1 MPLNIKKIRQ
11 QFPALQLKDDGK
23 PRIYFDNPGGTQVPQ
38 QVVQRM
44 RDYLIN
50 SNANHGG
57 FFRTSQTS
65 DAILEESHMAMA
77 DFLNAS
83 SPHEII
89 FGPNMTTLTF
99 AVSRSL
105 AHWFKPGDEIILTR
119 MDHDANVSPWM
130 QMAQEKGLKIKWV
143 NFHTDS
149 YHYDYQQ
156 LEELLSSRVKLIA
169 INYASNAI
177 GTINDIQR
185 VVDLAHRYQ
194 ALIYVDAVQY
204 VPHAPTDVQKLGC
217 DFLVCS
223 AYKFFGSHQGI
234 LWGRYELLEKLPA
247 YKVRPA
253 DEKPSGKFETG
264 TQCHEGQAGTL
275 GALEYLSWIGQT
287 MAQEY
292 HQKFSNFSGRKLFLH
307 AAMQAIKEYEK
318 NISKHL
324 INGLSNI
331 KKIKIHGITDQGEL
345 EKRVPTISFC
355 MDGINPAKIARHLAA
370 ENIFVWNGHY
380 YALEVIRHLGLE
392 KQGGMVRI
400 GAVHYN
406 TMDEI
411 DRLLNSL
418 ELFCHDEIIIT

>member
-1 MPLNIKKIRQ
+1 MSLNIDRIRQ

-57 FFRTSQTS
+57 YFRTSQTS
-65 DAILEESHMAMA
+65 DAILEESHLAMA

-83 SPHEII
+83 SPHEIV

-99 AVSRSL
+99 AISRSL

-130 QMAQEKGLKIKWV
+130 QMAQEKGLKIKWL
-143 NFHTDS
+143 NFQTDS
-149 YHYDYQQ
+149 YHFDYQQ
-156 LEELLSSRVKLIA
+156 LEELLSSRVKLLA

-185 VVDLAHRYQ
+185 VTELAHRYQ
-194 ALIYVDAVQY
+194 TLIYVDAVQY

-223 AYKFFGSHQGI
+223 AYKFFGPHQGI
-234 LWGRYELLEKLPA
+234 LWGRYELLEKLVA

-253 DEKPSGKFETG
+253 DEKPPGKFETG

-275 GALEYLSWIGQT
+275 GALDYLSWIGQT

-292 HQKFSNFSGRKLFLH
+292 YQDFSNFSGRRLFLH
-307 AAMQAIKEYEK
+307 AAMQAVKGYEK
-318 NISKHL
+318 SISKHL

-331 KKIKIHGITDQGEL
+331 KKIKIYGITDQDEL
-345 EKRVPTISFC
+345 EKRVPTISFY
-355 MDGINPAKIARHLAA
+355 MDGVYPAKISRHLAA
-370 ENIFVWNGHY
+370 ENIFVWDGHY
-380 YALEVIRHLGLE
+380 YALEVIRHLELE

-406 TMDEI
+406 TTDEI

-418 ELFCHDEIIIT
+418 ELFRHNE

>member
-1 MPLNIKKIRQ
+1 MSLDISTIRQ
-11 QFPALQLKDDGK
+11 QFPALHIKDDGK

-38 QVVQRM
+38 PVIQQM

-50 SNANHGG
+50 SNANHAGY
-57 FFRTSQTS
+57 FRTSKAS
-65 DAILEESHMAMA
+65 DAILEEAHLAMA
-77 DFLNAS
+77 DFLNAY
-83 SPHEII
+83 SPKEII
-89 FGPNMTTLTF
+89 FGPNMTTLTY
-99 AVSRSL
+99 AISRSL
-105 AHWFKPGDEIILTR
+105 AHWFESGDEIILTR
-119 MDHDANVSPWM
+119 MDHDGNVAPWM
-130 QMAQEKGLKIKWV
+130 QMAQEKGLKIKWL

-156 LEELLSSRVKLIA
+156 LEELLSPRVKLIA

-177 GTINDIQR
+177 GTINDISR
-185 VVDLAHRYQ
+185 VSELAHHYQ
-194 ALIYVDAVQY
+194 TLVYVDAVQY

-223 AYKFFGSHQGI
+223 AYKFFGPHQGI

-253 DEKPSGKFETG
+253 DDHPPGKFETG

-292 HQKFSNFSGRKLFLH
+292 LQKFSNFSGRKLYIH
-307 AAMQAIKEYEK
+307 AAMHAVKEYEK
-318 NISKHL
+318 NISDYL
-324 INGLSNI
+324 IKGLLNN
-331 KKIKIHGITDQGEL
+331 KKVKIYGIIDSDEL
-345 EKRVPTISFC
+345 DKRVPTISFC
-355 MDGINPAKIARHLAA
+355 VNGIHPAKVADHLAQ
-370 ENIFVWNGHY
+370 ENIFVWSGHY

-411 DRLLNSL
+411 DHLLNLL
-418 ELFCHDEIIIT
+418 ELFLLR